1 MRLRRE
7 DSTHATTSGASRH
20 SSSVLIPVNRCR
32 IQSKGV
38 SNHMFGGQSRFFSA
52 VDRPDASTR
61 PMSPAERLRL
71 TRVIGCRRIVSSVKI
86 GLGGL
91 SLSPAEAQCTCRWSG
106 LVGDRTP
113 LKSDPLRIDPS
124 DMP

>member
-20 SSSVLIPVNRCR
+20 SNSVLMPVNRCR

-52 VDRPDASTR
+52 VDRPDALTK

-71 TRVIGCRRIVSSVKI
+71 TRVIGCRTIVSSVKI
-86 GLGGL
+86 GVGEL
-91 SLSPAEAQCTCRWSG
+91 SLSPGEAQ
-106 LVGDRTP
+106 
-113 LKSDPLRIDPS
+113 
-124 DMP
+124 

>member
-38 SNHMFGGQSRFFSA
+38 SNHMFGGQSRFFSP

-61 PMSPAERLRL
+61 PMSPAERPRL
-71 TRVIGCRRIVSSVKI
+71 TRVIGCRTIVSSVKI
-86 GLGGL
+86 GPGVV
-91 SLSPAEAQCTCRWSG
+91 AQSG
-106 LVGDRTP
+106 RGAVHVQLVGAGRGRTP
-113 LKSDPLRIDPS
+113 LKSDALRIDPS
-124 DMP
+124 DVS